1 MKPTPSII
9 IDLHTYQVLILE
21 NFYSF
26 IRLQEYPIP
35 TTTYDYC
42 CSPSVTKNGIL
53 ETKRPTGDLLVA
65 KPPDFQEFFGFLDPV
80 VISRKRQEPLDSY
93 SNR

>member
-1 MKPTPSII
+1 MNPTPSII

-35 TTTYDYC
+35 TSYYDYC
-42 CSPSVTKNGIL
+42 CRHKKNGIS

-80 VISRKRQEPLDSY
+80 W
-93 SNR
+93 